1 MERMLVYD
9 DQIRIYLMETLKN
22 VPYLGQYCDDPAG
35 KETLSHIVYSMKVDV
50 LESGAAYFKTGEK

>member
-1 MERMLVYD
+1 
-9 DQIRIYLMETLKN
+9 METLKN